1 METVEEIIKDTDNKI
16 ISVSFN
22 YAKSIFN
29 NINPSIFK
37 NLIFTEDSVYSSSKI
52 KGSFKLIDVIMKTTN
67 NDMNIIITDGTANI
81 GTDTIHLAEI
91 FKTINAIEYSKINF
105 TALKNN
111 TELLCKNN
119 NIKCYYGDTNGII
132 ENLEQDII
140 YIDAPWGGRSYKKFD
155 KIKLY
160 LGDVE
165 ILDFYLKNKNRSK
178 FFIFK
183 VPYNYDFDYL
193 RQYIVNKITIYAF
206 KKESIIK
213 YFLLVIENDIK
224 YLNDYRINN

>member
-1 METVEEIIKDTDNKI
+1 
-16 ISVSFN
+16 
-22 YAKSIFN
+22 
-29 NINPSIFK
+29 
-37 NLIFTEDSVYSSSKI
+37 
-52 KGSFKLIDVIMKTTN
+52 MK
-67 NDMNIIITDGTANI
+67 
-81 GTDTIHLAEI
+81 HF

-119 NIKCYYGDTNGII
+119 NIKCYYRDTNGII